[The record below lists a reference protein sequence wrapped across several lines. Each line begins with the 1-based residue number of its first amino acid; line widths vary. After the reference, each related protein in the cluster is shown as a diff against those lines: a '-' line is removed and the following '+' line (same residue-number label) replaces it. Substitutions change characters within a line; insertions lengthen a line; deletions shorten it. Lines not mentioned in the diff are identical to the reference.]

1 MKKLNEYINEEQ
13 EGSQFK
19 DQVKYSKEDW
29 EAWKKLIW
37 KDKPDLGKDIMF
49 GFNEP
54 DKHIELIYKLLKN
67 EHQIKHIASY
77 DTNKEILYAD
87 DINLFG
93 NEVK

>member
-1 MKKLNEYINEEQ
+1 MKKLNEYINEQ
-13 EGSQFK
+13 SEGSQFENE
-19 DQVKYSKEDW
+19 VKYSKTDW
-29 EAWKKLIW
+29 DAWKKLVW
-37 KDKPDLGKDIMF
+37 KDKPDLGKDLMF

-54 DKHIELIYKLLKN
+54 DKHIELIYKLFKD

-77 DTNKEILYAD
+77 DTKKEILYTD